1 MRVTSTVIFTAL
13 VIVMLVTARDLLIPF
28 VLAVFLWHLIRSLAQ
43 AFRRLP
49 LGGWCLPPWAALTLA
64 LVTIVG
70 AASVVGQIVGAN
82 IQKLVQVAP
91 DYQVSL
97 EQKIAE
103 GFDRFGIDRPPT
115 VETLVSSF
123 EVSEIVAKSAAALAG
138 LVGQAGLVAVYLF
151 FLFIEE
157 KMFRKKLDMLFPR
170 AERRARFNRL
180 LDRLGRD
187 TRTYLA
193 LKSLVSLVVA
203 VSSYALMAAVG
214 LDFAGFWAL
223 LIFILNFIPNIGSI
237 VATTLPSLQALV
249 QFDDLWR
256 VLFVIIGITALQF
269 LVAYILEPRF
279 LSSSLNLS
287 PLAVILSLVLWSVLW
302 GVPGMFLAVPIMVN
316 LMIVCSLFPST
327 RPIAVLMSRD
337 GSIAE

>member
-1 MRVTSTVIFTAL
+1 MRVTSTVILTAL

-70 AASVVGQIVGAN
+70 AASVVGQIVGAK
-82 IQKLVQVAP
+82 IQKLVQAAP

-269 LVAYILEPRF
+269 LVA
-279 LSSSLNLS
+279 
-287 PLAVILSLVLWSVLW
+287 
-302 GVPGMFLAVPIMVN
+302 
-316 LMIVCSLFPST
+316 
-327 RPIAVLMSRD
+327 
-337 GSIAE
+337 